1 MKKIILWVVV
11 AALAIALMVGITA
24 LYNYLGE
31 NIDREVPEITLP
43 QISSPESDSEG
54 SSESE
59 SEGEAPDTS
68 TPDSETE
75 GVESEEPETNEP
87 DTNEPD
93 TNEPDTNEPE
103 TNEPETE
110 ESVVEFHAPDVT
122 FYDENG
128 NEVSLSSFAG
138 KPIVLNFWASWCP
151 PCVAEMPDF
160 DEMYKKYP
168 EVQFVMLN
176 ATLAEEGGMIT
187 AKNHVDREGYEFP
200 VFYDLTG
207 SGLGAYGI
215 THFPTT
221 VLITSNGYMVY
232 NKSGMLSASQLEGVI
247 KQLIAIE

>member
-11 AALAIALMVGITA
+11 AVLAVALMVGVMA

-59 SEGEAPDTS
+59 SDGEAPDTS

-75 GVESEEPETNEP
+75 GVESEGPE
-87 DTNEPD
+87 TNEPD

-128 NEVSLSSFAG
+128 NEVKLSSFAG

-176 ATLAEEGGMIT
+176 ATITEQGGMAT
-187 AKNHVDREGYEFP
+187 AKKHVEDNGYEFP
-200 VFYDLTG
+200 VFYDL
-207 SGLGAYGI
+207 YGEAI
-215 THFPTT
+215 YSYGVSAFPTT
-221 VLITSNGYMVY
+221 VLITRSGYVVY
-232 NKSGMLSASQLEGVI
+232 NESGMLSAAQLEGVI

>member
-87 DTNEPD
+87 ETNAPD
-93 TNEPDTNEPE
+93 TNEPD

-122 FYDENG
+122 LYDAEG

-138 KPIVLNFWASWCP
+138 KPIVLNIWGSWCP

-160 DEMYKKYP
+160 NEMYKKYP
-168 EVQFVMLN
+168 DVQFVMLN
-176 ATLAEEGGMIT
+176 ATITEQGGMAT
-187 AKNHVDREGYEFP
+187 AKKHVEDNGYEFP
-200 VFYDLTG
+200 VFYDL
-207 SGLGAYGI
+207 YGEAI
-215 THFPTT
+215 YSYGVSAFPTT
-221 VLITSNGYMVY
+221 VLITRSGYVVY
-232 NKSGMLSASQLEGVI
+232 NESGMLSAAQLEGVI

>member
-54 SSESE
+54 SPESE

-75 GVESEEPETNEP
+75 GVESEEPETNA
-87 DTNEPD
+87 PD

-110 ESVVEFHAPDVT
+110 ESVVEFHAPDIT
-122 FYDENG
+122 LYDAEG

-138 KPIVLNFWASWCP
+138 KPIVLNIWGSWCP

-160 DEMYKKYP
+160 NEMYKKYP
-168 EVQFVMLN
+168 DVQFIMLN
-176 ATLAEEGGMIT
+176 ATITEQGGMAT
-187 AKNHVDREGYEFP
+187 AKKHVEDNGYEFP
-200 VFYDLTG
+200 VFYDL
-207 SGLGAYGI
+207 YGEGI
-215 THFPTT
+215 YSYGVSAFPTT
-221 VLITSNGYMVY
+221 VLITRSGYVVY
-232 NKSGMLSASQLEGVI
+232 NESGMLSAAQLEGVI

>member
-11 AALAIALMVGITA
+11 AVLAVALMVGITA

-75 GVESEEPETNEP
+75 VVESEEPETNEP
-87 DTNEPD
+87 ETNAPD
-93 TNEPDTNEPE
+93 TNEPD

-122 FYDENG
+122 LYDAEG

-138 KPIVLNFWASWCP
+138 KPIVLNIWGSWCP

-160 DEMYKKYP
+160 NEMYKKYP
-168 EVQFVMLN
+168 DVQFVMLN
-176 ATLAEEGGMIT
+176 ATITEQGGMAT
-187 AKNHVDREGYEFP
+187 AKKHVEDNGYEFP
-200 VFYDLTG
+200 VFYDL
-207 SGLGAYGI
+207 YGEAI
-215 THFPTT
+215 YSYGVSAFPTT
-221 VLITSNGYMVY
+221 VLITRSGYVVY
-232 NKSGMLSASQLEGVI
+232 NESGMLSAAQLEGVI